1 MKQLSI
7 FSNITDC
14 SQKSNFEL
22 YVDGASR
29 NNPGLSGAGIYIT
42 KNKEDFLKTGCYLGI
57 KTNNQAEYLALLL
70 GLLFISKYI
79 KTEDQ
84 LEIISDSELL
94 VRQISGQYKI
104 SNPEL
109 KKLYIHIKEILDNL
123 NYKIRHVLRNNNQTA
138 DKLAN
143 QAIDQKIDI
152 PLDLKEK
159 LKFTI

>member
-7 FSNITDC
+7 FNNITDH
-14 SQKSNFEL
+14 SPSSNFEL

-29 NNPGLSGAGIYIT
+29 NNPGQSGAGIYIT
-42 KNKEDFLKTGCYLGI
+42 KNKEDFLKTGYYLGI

-79 KTEDQ
+79 KHKDN

-109 KKLYIHIKEILDNL
+109 KKLYIQIKEILDDL
-123 NYKIRHVLRNNNQTA
+123 NYKIKHVLRNNNQIA

-152 PLDLKEK
+152 PLDLKKK
-159 LKFTI
+159 LKVII